1 MSDTATIL
9 VADDEDNI
17 LVSLEFLLAR
27 AGYTVLVARDGETA
41 LDMAQ
46 EHQPDLLLLDVMM
59 PRLDGF
65 SVCQA
70 LRAMPE
76 FARTP
81 IVMLTAK
88 GRDADRVKGR
98 ALGATDYVI
107 KPFSTRELLTR
118 VQGLLEK
125 AQEQE

>member
-1 MSDTATIL
+1 MSDAATVL

-27 AGYTVLVARDGETA
+27 AGFSVLVARDGEAA
-41 LDMAQ
+41 LEMAQ
-46 EHQPDLLLLDVMM
+46 QHHPDLLLLDVMM
-59 PRLDGF
+59 PKLDGF

-70 LRAMPE
+70 LRALPE
-76 FARTP
+76 FAHTP

-118 VQGLLEK
+118 VQGLLDQAKEP
-125 AQEQE
+125 

>member
-1 MSDTATIL
+1 MSETTTVL

-17 LVSLEFLLAR
+17 MVSLEFLLAR
-27 AGYTVLVARDGETA
+27 AGYRVLIARDGEAA

-46 EHQPDLLLLDVMM
+46 EHHPDLLLLDVMM
-59 PRLDGF
+59 PKLDGF

-70 LRAMPE
+70 LRALPE
-76 FARTP
+76 FATTP

-107 KPFSTRELLTR
+107 KPFSTRELLSR
-118 VQGLLEK
+118 VQRLLEQ
-125 AQEQE
+125 AQGE